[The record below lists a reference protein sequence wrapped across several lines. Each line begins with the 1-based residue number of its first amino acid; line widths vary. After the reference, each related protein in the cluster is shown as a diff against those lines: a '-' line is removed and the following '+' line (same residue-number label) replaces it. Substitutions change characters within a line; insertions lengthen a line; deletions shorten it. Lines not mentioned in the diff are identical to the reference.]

1 MSDPVNLNRAR
12 KQRARDAKRVAA
24 GENAAKHG
32 QSKADRALQASRS
45 EKAARLLDQHQ
56 LDEES

>member
-12 KQRARDAKRVAA
+12 KQRARDAKRVTA

-32 QSKADRALQASRS
+32 QSKAERVLHASRS
-45 EKAARLLDQHQ
+45 EKAARMLDQHR
-56 LDEES
+56 LDEET

>member
-24 GENAAKHG
+24 AENAARHG
-32 QSKADRALQASRS
+32 LSKAERVLQASRS
-45 EKAARLLDQHQ
+45 EKASRMLDQHQ
-56 LDEES
+56 LDEDS